1 MSDNPVAF
9 FEVVGRDAEA
19 LRHFYGE
26 AFGWQMQEFTPIS
39 GYAMARTGE
48 DGGIDGGIGPAYDE
62 GPGHATF
69 YVEVADLGEALG
81 KIASLGGRKVMGP
94 VEVVPGGLSIALF
107 ADPEGHLVGL
117 FKP

>member
-1 MSDNPVAF
+1 MSNNPVAF

-19 LRHFYGE
+19 LRRFYGD

-39 GYAMARTGE
+39 GYAMVRTGE
-48 DGGIDGGIGPAYDE
+48 GGEVGGGIGPAYEE

-69 YVEVADLGEALG
+69 YVEVPDLDEALG
-81 KIASLGGRKVMGP
+81 KIESLGGRKVMGP
-94 VEVVPGGLSIALF
+94 AEVVPGGLSIALF
-107 ADPEGHLVGL
+107 AGPEGHLVGL